1 MHTKRLLKIAAVGSA
16 AAMMLA
22 ACGGGS
28 EEAGSSAAAE
38 GSAAASAAPAESP
51 QIEEPPAPGGDA
63 YAGPV
68 GEGEGQVNILAW
80 PGYVEDGSTDPAVDW
95 TTPFEEATGCQ
106 VNLKTFGTSD
116 EAVKLVQGGGW
127 DVVSASG
134 DATLRLIYGDSAQ
147 PVNTDLVPSY
157 ADIFDDLKLQ
167 KFNSVNGVPYGIPH
181 GRGANLVMWNTDK
194 VKEPIDSWAYTFEAD
209 SPYAGAVTAYDS
221 PIFIAD
227 AAVYLMATQPE
238 LGITDPYA
246 LDQAQFDA
254 AMALLEQQKALIGEY
269 WSDYTKAI
277 QAFNSGTTAIGTSW
291 QVIANLAQAEGGKVE
306 ATKAKEGATGWSD
319 TWMVTKDTPNIN
331 CAYKWLDWIVS
342 PEVNAQVAEWF
353 GEAPAN
359 AKSCEL
365 TADKDHCAT
374 YHAGEADYWTDVYY
388 WNTPT
393 AQCLDGRT
401 DTQCVPYSEWATA
414 WAALRS

>member
-1 MHTKRLLKIAAVGSA
+1 MQTKRLLTIAAATSA
-16 AAMMLA
+16 AALMLA

-28 EEAGSSAAAE
+28 DTASSGAAE
-38 GSAAASAAPAESP
+38 GSAAASEGAA
-51 QIEEPPAPGGDA
+51 APGGEA

-80 PGYVEDGSTDPAVDW
+80 PGYVENGSTDPAVDW
-95 TTPFEEATGCQ
+95 VTGFEKETGCK
-106 VNLKTFGTSD
+106 VNVKTFGTSD

-134 DATLRLIYGDSAQ
+134 DATLRLIYGDNVQ
-147 PVNTDLVPSY
+147 PLNADLVPNY
-157 ADIFDDLKLQ
+157 ADVFEDLKMQ
-167 KFNSVNGVPYGIPH
+167 SFNSVNGVPFGVPH
-181 GRGANLVMWNTDK
+181 GRGANLLMWNTDK
-194 VKEPIDSWAYTFEAD
+194 VTTPLDSWAVTFEAD
-209 SPYAGAVTAYDS
+209 SPYKGAVTAYDS

-246 LDQAQFDA
+246 LDKTQFDA
-254 AMALLEQQKALIGEY
+254 AIALLEQQKELVGEY

-277 QAFNSGTTAIGTSW
+277 QAFNSGTTAVGTSW
-291 QVIANLAQAEGGKVE
+291 QVIANLAKAEGGKVE
-306 ATKAKEGATGWSD
+306 AVKAKEGATGWSD
-319 TWMVTKDTPNIN
+319 TWMIVKDTPNIN
-331 CAYKWLDWIVS
+331 CAYKWVNHIVS
-342 PEVNAQVAEWF
+342 PEANAAVAEWF

-365 TADKDHCAT
+365 TADKDHCAIF
-374 YHAGEADYWTDVYY
+374 HAGEADYWTDVYY

-393 AQCLDGRT
+393 TACLDGRT
-401 DTQCVPYSEWATA
+401 DVQCIPYSEWGTA
-414 WAALRS
+414 WSALRS